1 MLRLIH
7 PEVKGLMI
15 ETFDG
20 MVPRI
25 AASAFVHPLAV
36 VRGDVQIGEL
46 SIVHAGAVINAD
58 LAAIRIGNRV
68 MIEDNCVIHAGGYE
82 DWQRGVRTPLTIG
95 DDVILGHGAVVH
107 GSRIGDRVMIGM
119 NATVLQDVEIGDSC
133 VIAAGAVVPEG
144 EKIPPRSFVAGVPA
158 KTRGRLSEKQAVW
171 TGEWIDKS
179 QVHAYFVQY
188 IQKLRDASAH
198 S

>member
-1 MLRLIH
+1 
-7 PEVKGLMI
+7 MI

-20 MVPRI
+20 IKPTI
-25 AASAFVHPLAV
+25 AASAFVHPQAL

-46 SIVHAGAVINAD
+46 TVVHAGAVINAD
-58 LAAIRIGNRV
+58 LAQIRIGDRV

-107 GSRIGDRVMIGM
+107 GRKIGERVMVGM
-119 NATVLQDVEIGDSC
+119 NATVLQDVELGDHC
-133 VIAAGAVVPEG
+133 VVAAGSVVPEG
-144 EKIPPRSFVAGVPA
+144 AKIPPRSFVAGVPA
-158 KTRGRLSEKQAVW
+158 KAKGSLSDKQALW

-179 QVHAYFVQY
+179 QVQAYFVQY
-188 IQKLRDASAH
+188 IQRLRDASAQP
-198 S
+198 